1 MGHGI
6 RYIFN
11 EKYFLFILLEFI
23 ENSHESHE
31 SYTLSHV
38 RLKQH
43 ELDTEQKTV
52 LFSLQLMYLAT
63 PPGPHASFPA
73 PVSRRPCHVS
83 RVMTCHNTRYITRNM
98 VTGTTDIS
106 IISVS
111 SHLHLNSEK
120 QEN

>member
-6 RYIFN
+6 RYIFI
-11 EKYFLFILLEFI
+11 EKYFLFIRPKFI

-31 SYTLSHV
+31 CHSLNM

-43 ELDTEQKTV
+43 KLDTEQKTL
-52 LFSLQLMYLAT
+52 LFSLQLMYRDT
-63 PPGPHASFPA
+63 PPLVPMHHSPG
-73 PVSRRPCHVS
+73 VTQTLS

-111 SHLHLNSEK
+111 SHLHFTSEK